1 MLRLVNQ
8 LMDFNKLEN
17 DTLKLRVK
25 RTDIISQL
33 QRFVDI
39 FRINANEKGIALN
52 TYGLEDTFLMWLDVD
67 KLDKIVGNLL
77 SNALKFTPNGGKVEL
92 CFDVITRE
100 EAARLFTLTDKD
112 IDTQYVK
119 VAVADSGNGI
129 PEEQLEK
136 VFERYYQLDNQS
148 KGTYNWGT
156 GIGLYYARSLALL
169 HHGYL
174 KAGNRTEGSGAVF
187 TLLLPVND
195 LSYTPRRMYPPPK
208 KNRTRRFRYKRK
220 NSINWKTQ
228 RASGNKSK
236 PCWW

>member
-1 MLRLVNQ
+1 MTQLCESPKIEGENKQLLYIVQRSVGRMLRLVNQ

-100 EAARLFTLTDKD
+100 D
-112 IDTQYVK
+112 
-119 VAVADSGNGI
+119 
-129 PEEQLEK
+129 
-136 VFERYYQLDNQS
+136 
-148 KGTYNWGT
+148 
-156 GIGLYYARSLALL
+156 
-169 HHGYL
+169 
-174 KAGNRTEGSGAVF
+174 
-187 TLLLPVND
+187 
-195 LSYTPRRMYPPPK
+195 
-208 KNRTRRFRYKRK
+208 
-220 NSINWKTQ
+220 
-228 RASGNKSK
+228 
-236 PCWW
+236 

>member
-1 MLRLVNQ
+1 MWGACSVTVNQ

-52 TYGLEDTFLMWLDVD
+52 TYGMEDTFLMWLDVD

-119 VAVADSGNGI
+119 VAVVGLAGTESPRNSWR
-129 PEEQLEK
+129 
-136 VFERYYQLDNQS
+136 RYSNA
-148 KGTYNWGT
+148 TTNWTINPKAPIT
-156 GIGLYYARSLALL
+156 G
-169 HHGYL
+169 
-174 KAGNRTEGSGAVF
+174 E
-187 TLLLPVND
+187 P
-195 LSYTPRRMYPPPK
+195 
-208 KNRTRRFRYKRK
+208 
-220 NSINWKTQ
+220 
-228 RASGNKSK
+228 ASACTM
-236 PCWW
+236 PAAWRCCITAI

>member
-1 MLRLVNQ
+1 MANVWAWCTYLLIAAAIIGIFIRAWLRIKQEKETARRAKLEKDQEQRVNRMNMSFFANISHEFRTPLTMISGPVTQLCESPKIEGENKQLLYIVQRSVGRMLRLVNQ

-100 EAARLFTLTDKD
+100 EAAR
-112 IDTQYVK
+112 
-119 VAVADSGNGI
+119 
-129 PEEQLEK
+129 
-136 VFERYYQLDNQS
+136 
-148 KGTYNWGT
+148 
-156 GIGLYYARSLALL
+156 SL
-169 HHGYL
+169 
-174 KAGNRTEGSGAVF
+174 R
-187 TLLLPVND
+187 
-195 LSYTPRRMYPPPK
+195 
-208 KNRTRRFRYKRK
+208 
-220 NSINWKTQ
+220 
-228 RASGNKSK
+228 
-236 PCWW
+236 

>member
-1 MLRLVNQ
+1 MNMSFFANISHEFRTPLTMISGPVTQLCESPQIEGENKQLLYIVQRSVGRMLRLVNQ

-100 EAARLFTLTDKD
+100 EAAR
-112 IDTQYVK
+112 
-119 VAVADSGNGI
+119 
-129 PEEQLEK
+129 
-136 VFERYYQLDNQS
+136 
-148 KGTYNWGT
+148 
-156 GIGLYYARSLALL
+156 SL
-169 HHGYL
+169 
-174 KAGNRTEGSGAVF
+174 R
-187 TLLLPVND
+187 
-195 LSYTPRRMYPPPK
+195 
-208 KNRTRRFRYKRK
+208 
-220 NSINWKTQ
+220 
-228 RASGNKSK
+228 
-236 PCWW
+236 

>member
-1 MLRLVNQ
+1 M
-8 LMDFNKLEN
+8 
-17 DTLKLRVK
+17 
-25 RTDIISQL
+25 
-33 QRFVDI
+33 
-39 FRINANEKGIALN
+39 
-52 TYGLEDTFLMWLDVD
+52 
-67 KLDKIVGNLL
+67 
-77 SNALKFTPNGGKVEL
+77 EL

-187 TLLLPVND
+187 TP
-195 LSYTPRRMYPPPK
+195 
-208 KNRTRRFRYKRK
+208 
-220 NSINWKTQ
+220 
-228 RASGNKSK
+228 AAAGE
-236 PCWW
+236 

>member
-1 MLRLVNQ
+1 M
-8 LMDFNKLEN
+8 
-17 DTLKLRVK
+17 
-25 RTDIISQL
+25 
-33 QRFVDI
+33 
-39 FRINANEKGIALN
+39 
-52 TYGLEDTFLMWLDVD
+52 
-67 KLDKIVGNLL
+67 
-77 SNALKFTPNGGKVEL
+77 GKWN
-92 CFDVITRE
+92 CASTSITRE

-195 LSYTPRRMYPPPK
+195 LSYTPEECTSPK
-208 KNRTRRFRYKRK
+208 KNRTRRSDTNGRTVSTGKHREHPATK
-220 NSINWKTQ
+220 ANPAGG
-228 RASGNKSK
+228 RR
-236 PCWW
+236 